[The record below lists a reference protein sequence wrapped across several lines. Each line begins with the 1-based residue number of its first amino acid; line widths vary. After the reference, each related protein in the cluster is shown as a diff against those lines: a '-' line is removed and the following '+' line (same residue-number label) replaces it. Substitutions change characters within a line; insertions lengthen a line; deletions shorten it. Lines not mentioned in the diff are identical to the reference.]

1 MSANQSE
8 TGRHDWIDAP
18 DTKGRTAALRGVLA
32 AICLITAILL
42 VAASLPAPS
51 DQQDIALVLGSL

>member
-1 MSANQSE
+1 MSANESE

-18 DTKGRTAALRGVLA
+18 DTKGRTIALRGVLI
-32 AICLITAILL
+32 AICLITAVLL

-51 DQQDIALVLGSL
+51 DLQDIALAPGLL